1 MASQHEGWGET
12 AFLSTSI
19 THIVAL
25 GTNDMQGNKEKSS
38 NDGGVAAAAAVGRAV
53 TDDAKMAMH
62 TRRTSGNLVIADV
75 AICWY

>member
-1 MASQHEGWGET
+1 
-12 AFLSTSI
+12 
-19 THIVAL
+19 
-25 GTNDMQGNKEKSS
+25 MQGNKEKSS
-38 NDGGVAAAAAVGRAV
+38 NDGGVAAAAGRAV